1 MEKLTAKQSKAV
13 EKLLEGRSITAAALE
28 CGIGRKT
35 LQRWL
40 GLNEFQAALKAGSDG
55 AIHLAAVRL
64 AAMVDASLTAIE
76 EIIASPTTAGAAIR
90 LRAADA
96 LLGHALKLRE
106 NVELSE
112 QVAELERRL
121 NDTTKQAY
129 PTGKES
135 RPTR

>member
-1 MEKLTAKQSKAV
+1 MERLTAKQSKAV
-13 EKLLEGRSITAAALE
+13 EKLLEGYSITAAARE
-28 CGIGRKT
+28 SGIARKT

-40 GLNEFQAALKAGSDG
+40 DLNEFQAALRAGSDG

-112 QVAELERRL
+112 RVAELE
-121 NDTTKQAY
+121 KAI
-129 PTGKES
+129 K
-135 RPTR
+135 